1 MPADPRFAV
10 HDLLRLRNIDELH
23 WADRRIGVWKEESR
37 PDWAWAALHRAPW
50 VVVRR
55 TAAHSDLL
63 PVGVR
68 GDARHQRAAAWL
80 PVHSIERIVTP
91 QILARHRAW
100 LGQPRTKLLPALQV
114 LDDAAAIFGDLGFE
128 DLWGPVGGVGFEL
141 ASGVPSVSAPS
152 DLDLVLDAPEPIEVR
167 DATAL
172 LTALERLSARVD
184 LLLETPLGAVA
195 LSDYASG
202 KRAVLLRTQA
212 GPRLVADPWHASW
225 AAGETA

>member
-1 MPADPRFAV
+1 MVSDRRFGV
-10 HDLLRLRNIDELH
+10 HDLLQLRNIDELH
-23 WADRRIGVWKEESR
+23 WAAWRIGVWEEESR
-37 PDWAWAALHRAPW
+37 PDWSTAALHRAPW

-55 TAAHSDLL
+55 TGARSDLL

-80 PVHSIERIVTP
+80 PVHAIARIVTP

-114 LDDAAAIFGDLGFE
+114 LDGAAAIFEDLGCG

-141 ASGVPSVSAPS
+141 ASGVPSVSAHS

-167 DATAL
+167 DAATL
-172 LTALERLSARVD
+172 FTALERLSARVD

-195 LSDYASG
+195 LSEYASG
-202 KRAVLLRTQA
+202 ERAVLLRTPS
-212 GPRLVADPWHASW
+212 GPRLVADPWHLSW
-225 AAGETA
+225 VAGETA